1 MEESSV
7 TSSPLVSV
15 CIANY
20 NGSKIIAGCIDSVLA
35 QDCEFQV
42 EILVH
47 DDAST
52 DDSADIVLRD
62 YPCVRLI
69 RGRHNIGFC
78 ASNNRMVAEAQGDY
92 ILLLN
97 NDAELFSDALRS
109 LMEETSAIG
118 RVAILSLPQ
127 YDYHSGGLIDRG
139 CRLDPFFNPVP
150 NLDLK
155 RHDVAM
161 VIGACM
167 WMPKGLWMEMGGF
180 PEWFG
185 SIAEDMYLCCR
196 ARMAGY
202 AVRALD
208 VSGYRHRVG
217 QSFGGGRVS
226 DHQLVS
232 TFRRRA
238 LSERNKSF
246 VMVMICPSPFL
257 QLLFPIHLALLFL
270 EGVLL
275 TTVKGRFDYLT
286 KIYLPIYAA
295 LCRQSHALVC
305 TRSAIMQNR
314 RLTGHQ
320 FFRLFD
326 LLPYK
331 LRMLLKYGLPQ
342 LT

>member
-1 MEESSV
+1 MEKSSV
-7 TSSPLVSV
+7 TSNPLISV

-20 NGSKIIAGCIDSVLA
+20 NGSKFIARCIDSVVA
-35 QDCEFQV
+35 QDCKFQV

-52 DDSADIVLRD
+52 DDSADIVLCD
-62 YPCVRLI
+62 YPYVRLI
-69 RGRHNIGFC
+69 RSWHNIGFC

-97 NDAELFSDALRS
+97 NDAELFPDALRS
-109 LMEETSAIG
+109 LMEETRAIG
-118 RVAILSLPQ
+118 GTAILGLPQ
-127 YDYHSGGLIDRG
+127 YDYYSGELIDRG

-150 NLDLK
+150 NLDPR

-167 WMPKGLWMEMGGF
+167 WMPKGLWVEMGGF

-202 AVRALD
+202 PVRALD

-226 DHQLVS
+226 EHQLVS

-246 VMVMICPSPFL
+246 VMAMTCPTPFL
-257 QLLFPIHLALLFL
+257 LLLFPIHLALLCL
-270 EGVLL
+270 EGGLL
-275 TTVKGRFDYLT
+275 TIVKGRSDYLT
-286 KIYLPIYAA
+286 KIYLPVYSA
-295 LCRQSHALVC
+295 LWRQSHTLVC
-305 TRSAIMQNR
+305 TRGCIMQSR
-314 RLTGHQ
+314 RLTGRQ

-326 LLPYK
+326 PLPYK
-331 LRMLLKYGLPQ
+331 LRMFLKYGLPQ